1 MDNTWWRHIDVR
13 LKARGWK
20 PADLS
25 RASGVAESRLSDWRK
40 RGSPPA
46 IPNARA
52 VAYALDIPLVPLL
65 AAAGV
70 LTTDEA
76 RQSLDAYSVEE
87 LLDELGRRFR
97 AQKAQLP
104 QMDVIHPTIDPAN
117 PFHLVADNPG
127 GEPLRVRQDRAWAS
141 DAELPDPPGPETG
154 A

>member
-1 MDNTWWRHIDVR
+1 MDNTWWRYIDVR
-13 LKARGWK
+13 LMARGWK

-52 VAYALDIPLVPLL
+52 VANALDIPLVPLL

-70 LTTDEA
+70 LTADEA
-76 RQSLDAYSVEE
+76 RQSLAAYTVDE
-87 LLDELGRRFR
+87 LLEEISLRFR
-97 AQKAQLP
+97 TERAHAP
-104 QMDVIHPTIDPAN
+104 EWDVIHPISEAAN
-117 PFHLVADNPG
+117 RFQLVADNPD
-127 GEPLRVRQDRAWAS
+127 GEPLRIQQERAWVS
-141 DAELPDPPGPETG
+141 DSELPDPPGPETG

>member
-1 MDNTWWRHIDVR
+1 MDNTWWRYIDVR
-13 LKARGWK
+13 LVSRGWK

-25 RASGVAESRLSDWRK
+25 RASGVSESRLSDWRK

-52 VAYALDIPLVPLL
+52 VAGALDIPLVPLL

-70 LTTDEA
+70 LTDDEA
-76 RQSLDAYSVEE
+76 RQSLDAYAVDE
-87 LLDELGRRFR
+87 LLEEISRRFR
-97 AQKAQLP
+97 AQKTQLP
-104 QMDVIHPTIDPAN
+104 QMDVIHPTPDPAN
-117 PFHLVADNPG
+117 PLHLVADNPG
-127 GEPLRVRQDRAWAS
+127 GEPLRVQQERAWTS